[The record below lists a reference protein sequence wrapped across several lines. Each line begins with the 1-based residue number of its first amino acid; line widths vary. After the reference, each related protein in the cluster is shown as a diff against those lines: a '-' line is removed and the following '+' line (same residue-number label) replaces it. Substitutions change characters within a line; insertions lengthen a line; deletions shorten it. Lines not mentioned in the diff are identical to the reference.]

1 MRNVIL
7 TIIAALVA
15 LPVFGGCQAEPQAEL
30 TPTKKACI
38 EMMQKVP
45 VHYENFEFWDVASL
59 RGDPD
64 LSEMNKVWQER
75 KGDWLANFNI
85 SDTSVEYLSESDVM
99 TQATGN
105 FELQDIRDSLAAD
118 YSRDNSYENAEVWQ
132 AKSGVAPQRMGG
144 AVYLAEKL
152 FVWGNDFNIDD
163 YLKVAI
169 GKELSMYDKNA
180 AEVLERLPEGIETRI
195 SRSGYPEGLILSG
208 SSITKEEKNV
218 LRWTNIYK
226 FESAEDAQSADAEK
240 YFQGIEDG
248 FKEAENI
255 FAERG
260 EANLFNTFTIQR
272 DGEFVTWSMLI
283 DEKYMIALLFYG
295 QSGDSY
301 LL

>member
-1 MRNVIL
+1 MKLMRNVIL

-15 LPVFGGCQAEPQAEL
+15 LPVFGGCQAEPQTEL
-30 TPTKKACI
+30 TPAKKACI

-45 VHYENFEFWDVASL
+45 VHHENFEFWDVASL
-59 RGDPD
+59 RSDPD

-85 SDTSVEYLSESDVM
+85 SDASVEYLSESDVM

-105 FELQDIRDSLAAD
+105 FGLQDIRDSLAAD
-118 YSRDNSYENAEVWQ
+118 YSRDNSYENAEVWL

-144 AVYLAEKL
+144 AVYLAEGL

-163 YLKVAI
+163 YLKVAG

-180 AEVLERLPEGIETRI
+180 AETLERLPEGIMTRI
-195 SRSGYPEGLILSG
+195 SRSSYPEGLILSG
-208 SSITKEEKNV
+208 SSIKKEEKNV
-218 LRWTNIYK
+218 LKWTNIYK
-226 FESAEDAQSADAEK
+226 CESAEDVQSADAEK
-240 YFQGIEDG
+240 YFQGIEDD
-248 FKEAENI
+248 FKEAESI

-260 EANLFNTFTIQR
+260 EASLFNFNTFTIQR
-272 DGEFVTWSMLI
+272 DGEFVTWSILI

-295 QSGDSY
+295 
-301 LL
+301 